1 VVSRGSQRPNR
12 DYHAEY
18 ERRKEL
24 AAERIELYKL
34 EKFGN
39 SPKFNLERSRKA
51 ITHHSNGKPRGQ
63 KELARIAN
71 EITDTGEYDVELDDS
86 DSPLHYH

>member
-1 VVSRGSQRPNR
+1 MVSRGSQRPNR

-18 ERRKEL
+18 ERRKSL

-51 ITHHSNGKPRGQ
+51 ITHHSNGKARGQ
-63 KELARIAN
+63 KDMARILAKLADPDY
-71 EITDTGEYDVELDDS
+71 EPDWSDD
-86 DSPLHYH
+86 DEPLRYH